1 MRCTIIAGSPEAD
14 IDFISEQ
21 VKDCNYL
28 ICADKGYEYAKKAGA
43 KTIGVLSGV
52 SNEQL
57 LLPYAD
63 CILNNIGE
71 LRNIL

>member
-43 KTIGVLSGV
+43 KPNLIVGDFDSYSG
-52 SNEQL
+52 N
-57 LLPYAD
+57 LPD
-63 CILNNIGE
+63 D
-71 LRNIL
+71 